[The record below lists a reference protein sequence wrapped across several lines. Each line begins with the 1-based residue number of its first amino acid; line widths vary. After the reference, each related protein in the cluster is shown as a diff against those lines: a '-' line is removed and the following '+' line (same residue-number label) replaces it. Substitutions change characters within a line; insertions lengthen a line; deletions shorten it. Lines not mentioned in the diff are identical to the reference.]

1 MRVLYLSEGNGV
13 TDQEKDLLRI
23 AAWDRYQTTKAE
35 FLACRAKLQK
45 FREPMR
51 VLVEKLMVDLLEIS
65 EQEASAFPV
74 RDSFI
79 GAFEEFRVAV
89 RKYED
94 AIDEARKFDW
104 PVLLADEPA
113 SLCRPRPR

>member
-1 MRVLYLSEGNGV
+1 M
-13 TDQEKDLLRI
+13 TDQERDLLRI
-23 AAWDRYQTTKAE
+23 AAWDRYQATKTE
-35 FLACRAKLQK
+35 FLACKAKLQK

-51 VLVEKLMVDLLEIS
+51 ALVEKLLVDLLEIS

-104 PVLLADEPA
+104 PVLPADEPA

>member
-1 MRVLYLSEGNGV
+1 M
-13 TDQEKDLLRI
+13 TDQERDLLRI
-23 AAWDRYQTTKAE
+23 AAWDRYQTTKIE
-35 FLACRAKLQK
+35 FLACKAKLRK

-51 VLVEKLMVDLLEIS
+51 ALVEKLLVDLLEIS

-79 GAFEEFRVAV
+79 GAFEGFRAAA

-104 PVLLADEPA
+104 PVSPADEPA